1 MFLFTRKHL
10 RQMVLV
16 PSVLVQLVKNLPARQ
31 ETWVRSLHWEDPLEK
46 GKATHCSILTW
57 GIPWTIQSMG
67 HKESDTTERIS
78 LSLQS
83 LKVLT
88 LIMKQAIHLLSNFH
102 AYMYTHIQQK
112 YPIFQS
118 NKIKK
123 TIFINSCKITVL
135 VSSN

>member
-1 MFLFTRKHL
+1 
-10 RQMVLV
+10 
-16 PSVLVQLVKNLPARQ
+16 
-31 ETWVRSLHWEDPLEK
+31 
-46 GKATHCSILTW
+46 
-57 GIPWTIQSMG
+57 MG

-78 LSLQS
+78 LSLWS

-88 LIMKQAIHLLSNFH
+88 LIMEQAIHLPFHFH

-118 NKIKK
+118 NTIKK
-123 TIFINSCKITVL
+123 TIFINSCKITAL